1 MLKQVQKVECV
12 GCISHR
18 LFMLLAFMIMKTFV
32 NTAKISCCDRRTV
45 TMWHY
50 RFACAAKSFHGIRQA
65 LSDKPR
71 SGRPPKI
78 DRKILNKARHWCKER
93 AFTPVEL
100 HDKLEEMSGEN
111 LGISQIRRYARQWGC
126 SRKKTQP
133 IMVNRTPVEEVNK
146 WRASLYQKIARYTK
160 MGYTV
165 VTQDESHFKDA
176 AMSAKYWAKLCLR
189 IFMLW
194 SGGFHRFSMIC
205 SMTQDGRQFF
215 NHCQTANTTSFLEH
229 MDKVYR
235 EVGKM
240 VLILDKA
247 PWHTS
252 KETERFFAERDI
264 IVPWYPI
271 GHPYLNPVE
280 EVWSVLKRAMNHSI
294 RYADKDAH
302 LAAVYEFIRA
312 RKFDYNFKKFWK
324 REPPKGIMRPFIKM
338 DGQPNPDIVSH
349 QVSSKPA
356 QKK

>member
-1 MLKQVQKVECV
+1 MHGHKMLKQVQKVEDV
-12 GCISHR
+12 GCISRR
-18 LFMLLAFMIMKTFV
+18 LSMLLAFMVIKTFV

-45 TMWHY
+45 AMWY
-50 RFACAAKSFHGIRQA
+50 CRFACAAKSFHGIRQA

-100 HDKLEEMSGEN
+100 HDKLEEMSGKN
-111 LGISQIRRYARQWGC
+111 LGISQIRRYARQWGY

-133 IMVNRTPVEEVNK
+133 IMVSRTPIEEVNK

-160 MGYTV
+160 MRYTI

-205 SMTQDGRQFF
+205 SITQDGRQFF
-215 NHCQTANTTSFLEH
+215 NHCQTVNTASFLEH
-229 MDKVYR
+229 MDKVYM

-247 PWHTS
+247 PWHIS
-252 KETERFFAERDI
+252 KETEKI
-264 IVPWYPI
+264 
-271 GHPYLNPVE
+271 LC
-280 EVWSVLKRAMNHSI
+280 
-294 RYADKDAH
+294 
-302 LAAVYEFIRA
+302 RA
-312 RKFDYNFKKFWK
+312 RHYC
-324 REPPKGIMRPFIKM
+324 PV
-338 DGQPNPDIVSH
+338 VSYRTSISESRRGSMERTQTCNESFH
-349 QVSSKPA
+349 TLCRQGCTSGSSV
-356 QKK
+356 

>member
-1 MLKQVQKVECV
+1 
-12 GCISHR
+12 
-18 LFMLLAFMIMKTFV
+18 
-32 NTAKISCCDRRTV
+32 
-45 TMWHY
+45 MWY
-50 RFACAAKSFHGIRQA
+50 CRFACAAKSFQGIRQA

-78 DRKILNKARHWCKER
+78 DRKILNKARHWCEER

-100 HDKLEEMSGEN
+100 HDKLEEMSGKN
-111 LGISQIRRYARQWGC
+111 LGISQIRRYARQWGY

-133 IMVNRTPVEEVNK
+133 IMVSRTPIEEVNK

-215 NHCQTANTTSFLEH
+215 NHCQTVNTASFLEH

-247 PWHTS
+247 PWHIS
-252 KETERFFAERDI
+252 KETKRFFAERDI
-264 IVPWYPI
+264 IVLWYPI

-280 EVWSVLKRAMNHSI
+280 EVWSVL
-294 RYADKDAH
+294 
-302 LAAVYEFIRA
+302 
-312 RKFDYNFKKFWK
+312 
-324 REPPKGIMRPFIKM
+324 
-338 DGQPNPDIVSH
+338 
-349 QVSSKPA
+349 
-356 QKK
+356 

>member
-1 MLKQVQKVECV
+1 MHERKILKQVQKVEHV
-12 GCISHR
+12 GRISRR
-18 LFMLLAFMIMKTFV
+18 LSMLLAFMVVKTFV
-32 NTAKISCCDRRTV
+32 NTVKVSCCDRRTV
-45 TMWHY
+45 AMWHC
-50 RFACAAKSFHGIRQA
+50 RFACAAKSFHGIRQV

-78 DRKILNKARHWCKER
+78 DRKILDKARRWCEER

-100 HDKLEEMSGEN
+100 HDKLEEMSGKS
-111 LGISQIRRYARQWGC
+111 LGISQIRRYARQWGY

-133 IMVNRTPVEEVNK
+133 IMVNRTPIEEVNK

-160 MGYTV
+160 MGYTI

-215 NHCQTANTTSFLEH
+215 NHCQTVNTPSFLEH

-235 EVGKM
+235 AVGKM

-247 PWHTS
+247 SWHTS
-252 KETERFFAERDI
+252 KDAEKFFAERDI
-264 IVPWYPI
+264 IVLWCTI

-280 EVWSVLKRAMNHSI
+280 EVWSVL
-294 RYADKDAH
+294 
-302 LAAVYEFIRA
+302 
-312 RKFDYNFKKFWK
+312 
-324 REPPKGIMRPFIKM
+324 
-338 DGQPNPDIVSH
+338 
-349 QVSSKPA
+349 
-356 QKK
+356 